1 MLIPT
6 LVSLKSTDHPELR
19 HFRPHKSEKN
29 MKYIKP
35 HTNVLKILLG
45 VTLLGVE
52 GVSALTLYMLA
63 LADLGCTF
71 FIGFD
76 SLISFFIV
84 LCQDFC
90 FILLNLSILLF
101 PKNLRSYK

>member
-6 LVSLKSTDHPELR
+6 LISLKSTDHPELR
-19 HFRPHKSEKN
+19 HFRPHKSDKKV
-29 MKYIKP
+29 KYIKP
-35 HTNVLKILLG
+35 HTNVFKILLG
-45 VTLLGVE
+45 VTPLE
-52 GVSALTLYMLA
+52 GVSALTLYILA

-84 LCQDFC
+84 VC
-90 FILLNLSILLF
+90 
-101 PKNLRSYK
+101 